1 MSGTEEA
8 QEKYN
13 KVVLI
18 YAMGTRTQLHMYTHA
33 HKHDSPSIM
42 VVKRKNDMEVED
54 TAFRGEQNTVI
65 TN

>member
-1 MSGTEEA
+1 
-8 QEKYN
+8 
-13 KVVLI
+13 
-18 YAMGTRTQLHMYTHA
+18 MYTHA